1 MEICIFGA
9 GSLGSALGGILSGKN
24 EVTLIGRKANMSAVR
39 RSGLKLIGDWDTTV
53 QLKAL
58 ETVRGLE
65 PPELVI
71 ITTKAY
77 DTADAVRSCRP
88 WTDEGTMV
96 LTLQNGLGNLELLR
110 KWKRAK
116 AFGGTTTIGANLLSP
131 GTVRVSGLG
140 RTVIGSDVDPDGAR
154 AIVSAFKS
162 CGLLAED
169 EENISEAI
177 WSKAIVN
184 ACINP
189 IAAVLRVPNGK
200 LIESSVISHLMKDVS
215 LECEAVARGAG
226 VGVFSGSMYSRARAV
241 CRDTR
246 KNVSSMLQDVLRGRR
261 TEIGQIN
268 GAICYLGNRYGIST
282 PLNDALVAMISPMSS
297 MRGRRKVNI

>member
-1 MEICIFGA
+1 MEICVFGA
-9 GSLGSALGGILSGKN
+9 GSLGSALGGILSKRN

-39 RSGLKLIGDWDTTV
+39 RNGLKLTGDCDAIV
-53 QLKAL
+53 HVKAL
-58 ETVRGLE
+58 GTVRGLE
-65 PPELVI
+65 PPDLVI

-77 DTADAVRSCRP
+77 DTANAVKSCRS
-88 WTDEGTMV
+88 WTDEETMV

-116 AFGGTTTIGANLLSP
+116 AFGGTTTMGANLISP
-131 GTVRVSGLG
+131 GRVRVSGLG
-140 RTVIGSDVDPDGAR
+140 RTVIGSDVNPDGAR
-154 AIVSAFKS
+154 AILSAFKS
-162 CGLLAED
+162 CGLQAED
-169 EENISEAI
+169 DDNIFEAI

-200 LIESSVISHLMKDVS
+200 LVESSVISHLMKDVS

-226 VGVFSGSMYSRARAV
+226 VGVSMGSMYPRARAV

-246 KNVSSMLQDVLRGRR
+246 ENDSSMLQDVLRGRR

-268 GAICYLGNRYGIST
+268 GAICSVGNRHGIST
-282 PLNDALVAMISPMSS
+282 PLNDALVAMISSMSS
-297 MRGRRKVNI
+297 NRGRRKVNI

>member
-9 GSLGSALGGILSGKN
+9 GSLGSALGGILSNRN

-39 RSGLKLIGDWDTTV
+39 RSGLKLTGDCDTTV
-53 QLKAL
+53 HLRAV
-58 ETVRGLE
+58 ETIRRLE

-77 DTADAVRSCRP
+77 DTADAVKSCRP
-88 WTDEGTMV
+88 WTDEETMV

-116 AFGGTTTIGANLLSP
+116 AFGGTTTMGACLVSP

-140 RTVIGSDVDPDGAR
+140 RTVIGSDIDPDGAR
-154 AIVSAFKS
+154 TIVSAFRS
-162 CGLLAED
+162 CGLRAED
-169 EENISEAI
+169 DKHILNAI

-215 LECEAVARGAG
+215 QECELVARMAG
-226 VGVFSGSMYSRARAV
+226 VDVPEGSTYRRARAV
-241 CRDTR
+241 CKDTCG
-246 KNVSSMLQDVLRGRR
+246 NTCSMLQDVLRGQIA
-261 TEIGQIN
+261 EIGQIN
-268 GAICYLGNRYGIST
+268 GAICSLGNRYGIST
-282 PLNDALVAMISPMSS
+282 PLNDALVAMISS
-297 MRGRRKVNI
+297 MPSKRGRRKVNI